1 MSKVIIKKKE
11 NASDVT
17 PFSFES
23 FDRDPKQVLVEDRE
37 EERDTLPEEDQ
48 AVKVSPEEQM
58 EVFRPPDIEEII
70 VKRLNEIEREAQEIK
85 NQAFEEG
92 RSEGYRVGYEQGM
105 EDARRL
111 AEQIRR
117 TLESIRE
124 LPVKIMKDYREWLIE
139 AAFSIAKHIIQ
150 EELSTKPQT
159 FLSMISRLI
168 KEMEEDLPVTI
179 FLHPE
184 DVSLLRLGVDFEE
197 WANLQGKTL
206 KLEEDSSLERGS
218 CRLESDVSF
227 LDATLDRVLNEMKRE
242 LFMESPSLRIEN
254 DENHK

>member
-11 NASDVT
+11 NISGVM

-23 FDRDPKQVLVEDRE
+23 FDGGSEQALVDYKE
-37 EERDTLPEEDQ
+37 EGHEAIPEEDQ
-48 AVKVSPEEQM
+48 TVGVSSEDQM

-85 NQAFEEG
+85 NLAFEEG

-105 EDARRL
+105 EDAKQL
-111 AEQIRR
+111 VEQCRKI
-117 TLESIRE
+117 LQSVSD

-139 AAFSIAKHIIQ
+139 AAFSIAKHVIQ

-159 FLSMISRLI
+159 FLSLISRLI
-168 KEMEEDLPVTI
+168 KEMEGDLPLTI

-197 WANLQGKTL
+197 WANVQGKTL
-206 KLEEDSSLERGS
+206 KLEEDPSLERGS

-227 LDATLDRVLNEMKRE
+227 LDATLDKVLSEMKRE
-242 LFMESPSLRIEN
+242 LFMESSSLRIEN
-254 DENHK
+254 DENR